1 MQSDFCAILD
11 DPVIGRFIFEI
22 RLTAE
27 LCLRFLQE
35 ELLQHLEHTF
45 FNKQVICTSN
55 MTQHLIFSRAVSNYL
70 NDHLPW
76 QWIVTGGT
84 YKLATQVSRP
94 KPIGLLCVGWMKE
107 TFFKRETHGSVAFGF
122 RQTALGI
129 IRGISN
135 NQCALLTTGEALCGW
150 ARDFRKP
157 PFSTD

>member
-1 MQSDFCAILD
+1 MQLSCLSVSNTHNSQVLSDENHHAAVQTDFQLHLGVTVRFAILD

-35 ELLQHLEHTF
+35 ELLQHLEHTP

-76 QWIVTGGT
+76 QWIGTGGT
-84 YKLATQVSRP
+84 YKWQPRFPDQSSSDYYA
-94 KPIGLLCVGWMKE
+94 
-107 TFFKRETHGSVAFGF
+107 
-122 RQTALGI
+122 
-129 IRGISN
+129 
-135 NQCALLTTGEALCGW
+135 W
-150 ARDFRKP
+150 AG
-157 PFSTD
+157 